1 MGIGARRPA
10 IVSPKCNFLAFCRAN
25 VIFLHAVVNVHAPG
39 VLCSP
44 WLFATFSIEFR
55 KVTRMKALSRFIGIS
70 AGLGAILCL
79 SQGLLAQNETR
90 GNPGTPGY
98 TRMAP
103 VPLNSVRTVTPSPVL
118 TYPAGAKTSRG
129 MIAFDEN
136 GASVSRERAS
146 ANAAAGANSA
156 VIGNGTLFGLD
167 TVATFEGAFAATG
180 GPSVGKVFPYV
191 MIGNDPLVGGTTTI
205 PAKITTVS
213 LQLLNADGSVFK
225 VVSFNPFENLTLD
238 SPVFEKTLYGDGRT
252 QFTDAIQ
259 RAEFFNTMKQNWH
272 TDLDPSIV
280 NRVTIP
286 IPRFVNVRLA
296 DGTVK
301 SVQNYFVG
309 TAPNGDTFIELL
321 DLFFDSIFSNAVVND
336 INGGNDTTDAF
347 NMQLYPDTFLF
358 SINSQGNRFNG
369 DCCVLGFHTFFNDT
383 TVSPQP
389 RWIVAFASWISP
401 GLFGAGFE
409 DITGLSH
416 EVSEAYNDPFGNTA
430 VPSWQFPG
438 QPASST
444 VCQGNLETGDPV
456 EVLPDA
462 TVAIP
467 LRENGKIFTFHPQTE
482 ALLQWFSQGPASNAI
497 DGAFSYP
504 DENALPRSAVPC
516 PK

>member
-1 MGIGARRPA
+1 
-10 IVSPKCNFLAFCRAN
+10 
-25 VIFLHAVVNVHAPG
+25 
-39 VLCSP
+39 
-44 WLFATFSIEFR
+44 
-55 KVTRMKALSRFIGIS
+55 MKGLSRFIGIS

-79 SQGLLAQNETR
+79 SQSLLAQNETS
-90 GNPGTPGY
+90 GNSALPGY
-98 TRMAP
+98 TRVAP
-103 VPLNSVRTVTPSPVL
+103 IPLNSVRTVTPSPVL

-129 MIAFDEN
+129 KVAFDEN

-146 ANAAAGANSA
+146 GNAAAGANSA

-180 GPSVGKVFPYV
+180 GPSVGQVFPYI
-191 MIGNDPLVGGTTTI
+191 MIGNDPLVGGTTSI

-213 LQLLNADGSVFK
+213 LQLLNADGSVNK

-238 SPVFEKTLYGDGRT
+238 SPVFEKALYGDGRT

-280 NRVTIP
+280 NRITVP
-286 IPRFVNVRLA
+286 IPRFVNVKLA
-296 DGTVK
+296 DGTTK
-301 SVQNYFVG
+301 SVQNYYVG

-369 DCCVLGFHTFFNDT
+369 DCCVLGFHTYFNDT

-401 GLFGAGFE
+401 GLFGAGFQ

-416 EVSEAYNDPFGNTA
+416 EVTEAYNDPFINTA
-430 VPSWQFPG
+430 VPVWQFPG

-444 VCQGNLETGDPV
+444 DCQGNLETGDPV

-497 DGAFSYP
+497 DGAWSYP
-504 DENALPRSAVPC
+504 NENALTKSAVPC
-516 PK
+516 PKQ

>member
-1 MGIGARRPA
+1 
-10 IVSPKCNFLAFCRAN
+10 
-25 VIFLHAVVNVHAPG
+25 
-39 VLCSP
+39 
-44 WLFATFSIEFR
+44 
-55 KVTRMKALSRFIGIS
+55 MKALSRFIGIS

-79 SQGLLAQNETR
+79 SQGLSAQNDIR
-90 GNPGTPGY
+90 GNPATPGY
-98 TRMAP
+98 TRVSP

-129 MIAFDEN
+129 MIAYDEN

-180 GPSVGKVFPYV
+180 GPSVGNVFPYI
-191 MIGNDPLVGGTTTI
+191 MIGNDPLIGGTTTI

-213 LQLLNADGSVFK
+213 LQLLNADGSVNK
-225 VVSFNPFENLTLD
+225 VVSYNPFENTTLD
-238 SPVFEKTLYGDGRT
+238 SPVFENTLYGDGRS

-272 TDLDPSIV
+272 TRLDPSVV
-280 NRVTIP
+280 NRITVTV
-286 IPRFVNVRLA
+286 PRFVNVRLA
-296 DGTVK
+296 NGNVVQ
-301 SVQNYFVG
+301 VQNYFLG
-309 TAPNGDTFIELL
+309 TAPNGDSFVELL
-321 DLFFDSIFSNAVVND
+321 DLFFNVVFLNTASND
-336 INGGNDTTDAF
+336 INAGNDTTDAF
-347 NMQLYPDTFLF
+347 NMQLYPNTFLF
-358 SINSQGNRFNG
+358 SINSQGKRFPG
-369 DCCVLGFHTFFNDT
+369 DCCVLGFHTYLFDSS
-383 TVSPQP
+383 VPQP
-389 RWIVAFASWISP
+389 RWITAFASWISP
-401 GLFGAGFE
+401 GLFGPGIQ

-438 QPASST
+438 QPAGSK

-467 LRENGKIFTFHPQTE
+467 LRESGKIFTFHPQTE

-497 DGAFSYP
+497 DGAWSYP
-504 DENALPRSAVPC
+504 NENALTRSAVPC

>member
-1 MGIGARRPA
+1 
-10 IVSPKCNFLAFCRAN
+10 
-25 VIFLHAVVNVHAPG
+25 
-39 VLCSP
+39 
-44 WLFATFSIEFR
+44 
-55 KVTRMKALSRFIGIS
+55 MKAVPRLIGTS
-70 AGLGAILCL
+70 AAAAAFLCL
-79 SQGLLAQNETR
+79 APSLCAQNEANR
-90 GNPGTPGY
+90 NSINPGY
-98 TRMAP
+98 TRVAP
-103 VPLNSVRTVTPSPVL
+103 VPLNSVRTVTSSPVL

-129 MIAFDEN
+129 RVAFDEN
-136 GASVSRERAS
+136 GATVSRERAN

-167 TVATFEGAFAATG
+167 TVPTFEGAFAATG
-180 GPSVGKVFPYV
+180 GPNTGTVYPYI

-213 LQLLNADGSVFK
+213 LQLLNADGSVFQL
-225 VVSFNPFENLTLD
+225 VSYNPFENLTLE
-238 SPVFEKTLYGDGRT
+238 SPVFDKTLYGDGRT

-280 NRVTIP
+280 NRITIAV
-286 IPRFVNVRLA
+286 PRFVNVRLP

-301 SVQNYFVG
+301 QVQNYYTG
-309 TAPNGDTFIELL
+309 KAPNGDTFVEML
-321 DLFFDSIFSNAVVND
+321 DLFFNNVFSNAVIND

-347 NMQLYPDTFLF
+347 NMQLYPNNFLF

-369 DCCVLGFHTFFNDT
+369 DCCVLGFHTYFNDT
-383 TVSPQP
+383 SVSPQP

-401 GLFGAGFE
+401 GLFGSGVQ

-416 EVSEAYNDPFGNTA
+416 EVTEAYNDPFVNTA
-430 VPSWQFPG
+430 VPVWQFPG
-438 QPASST
+438 QPATSK

-467 LRENGKIFTFHPQTE
+467 LRESGKIFTFHPQTE

-497 DGAFSYP
+497 DGAWSYP
-504 DENALPRSAVPC
+504 NENALTKSAVPC